1 VSGRLLGSPI
11 FWVVVINILGF
22 TGSFLLESIPRLQ
35 KRFFKMPRILQ
46 QAFVLF
52 VSGPPCILPFLPQPH
67 FKSLG
72 WIAIPIGIIFVI
84 MAVTFE
90 ILAFREIGF
99 IPSLVPKEKKGK
111 VLGTGIYGLIR
122 HPIYSGVI
130 FLSLGLG
137 LAFRALYALIYL
149 LVVAVFFGL
158 MTFIEEKGLI
168 RDYREEYNEYRKKTR
183 WRLIPFLF

>member
-1 VSGRLLGSPI
+1 MSGRLLGSPI
-11 FWVVVINILGF
+11 FWVVVINVLGF
-22 TGSFLLESIPRLQ
+22 TGSFLLESIPQIQ

-67 FKSLG
+67 FKLLG
-72 WIAIPIGIIFVI
+72 SIAVPFGIIIVI
-84 MAVTFE
+84 AGVTFE

-111 VLGTGIYGLIR
+111 VLATGIYGLIR

-130 FLSLGLG
+130 FLSLGLS
-137 LAFRALYALIYL
+137 LAFRAVYALIYF
-149 LVVAVFFGL
+149 LVVVVLFGL
-158 MTFIEEKGLI
+158 MTFIEERDLI
-168 RDYREEYNEYRKKTR
+168 RDYGEEYNQYRKKTR

>member
-1 VSGRLLGSPI
+1 MSGKLLGSPI
-11 FWVVVINILGF
+11 FWIVVINILGF
-22 TGSFLLESIPRLQ
+22 TVSFLLESFPRIQ
-35 KRFFKMPRILQ
+35 KRFFKIPRILQ
-46 QAFVLF
+46 QVFVLF

-72 WIAIPIGIIFVI
+72 SIAIPIGIIFII
-84 MAVTFE
+84 MAAIFE
-90 ILAFREIGF
+90 ILAFREIWF

-111 VLGTGIYGLIR
+111 VLDTGIYGLIR

-137 LAFRALYALIYL
+137 LVFRAVYALVYL
-149 LVVAVFFGL
+149 LIAAVFFGL
-158 MTFIEEKGLI
+158 ITLIEEKDLI
-168 RDYREEYNEYRKKTR
+168 RDYGEEYNEYRKKIR